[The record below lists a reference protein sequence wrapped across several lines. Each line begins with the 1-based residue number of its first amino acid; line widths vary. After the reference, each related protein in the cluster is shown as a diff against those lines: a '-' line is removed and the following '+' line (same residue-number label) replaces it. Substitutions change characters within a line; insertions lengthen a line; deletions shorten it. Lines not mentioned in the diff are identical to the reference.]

1 MYPEEDIQNNIIKK
15 LEFKDLRNQ
24 EGLYPHQEFVRRYLS
39 PYTPYKGVLLF
50 HALGSGKS
58 LVCIS
63 IAVDHYLHDG
73 KRCLIVTKGNSGT
86 ESFKRQIDIYYTM
99 SGLGQGPIPKLPR
112 SEYNKVFV
120 MEHYLALHNTLKTM
134 TDKAISHR
142 YSSHIL
148 VFDEIHNV
156 RQLQKDVDAIKVY
169 NSLEKIIKLTHNTKV
184 LLVTATP
191 MTNDVDQLD
200 STIKLLTDD
209 DGPNRFDGIV
219 SYNSKIRHGPKCQ
232 HHGRR
237 KYLNNMRVYPSTMI
251 SHQREYH
258 IMEED
263 KGSPDDI
270 YRTLTH
276 ISLFCFP
283 GDRLFGRNLYTK
295 GIMYPVKREQR
306 ITSVSTGTSRT
317 IKYVSFHVKD
327 EYKDWLVG
335 DKLRECSSK
344 YAKLM
349 KVLQDPSMNKGP
361 VFVFVEEVKGSGL
374 LLLANI
380 LEAHGYELYVGD
392 HLSTIRPRK
401 RYTFC
406 IGDQALVP
414 NMSERL
420 DGFNHPMNIYGNY
433 VNILLGS
440 KVISESITLLNVR
453 MFHVMTV
460 HWNDSTVEQAIGR
473 VIRSGSH
480 DALPVEERTVDI
492 YIHAS
497 MYEDDNGVKHGT
509 DLLKIAMCNRKQEQ
523 ISAMEKQLRE
533 AAIDKFIDEPMADDL
548 DPSTFLKYY
557 MDRFEEYMWDH
568 LGDALTKTNIRIAP
582 VPVEKVIQ
590 NMPTIHPKVAMELI
604 YRTVTTNKKT
614 FGMYMREGN
623 GKLHLV
629 RDPTKPFFSVY
640 DPNAGPLAI
649 QHDSIVTIKP
659 TVPAFDKKMAKKI
672 VEMTADTKVE
682 YLRKM
687 HFIDRISL
695 VENMVAQGL
704 DPDVEHMFKALFIK
718 YGGDLYHIMCYRIPG
733 DAYTAVL
740 PIPKPNTLQNKTRV
754 LTKNGWKFLEGLD
767 KHPEKV
773 IINALEAQY
782 DRIMGKIDKREDVY
796 MIMSLIDNK
805 ARIRTR
811 ILEQTNKGDED
822 KRFVRKGRCLSSIL
836 KTDLALVY
844 AYVTVYVNRHTPK
857 ERAYREMSVYDKHVG
872 IYGYKSMKD
881 MWRKDPN
888 MYNAFLEGL
897 DKGRSQDI
905 VREVEAMMVEEGKYI
920 FL

>member
-1 MYPEEDIQNNIIKK
+1 MSS
-15 LEFKDLRNQ
+15 Q
-24 EGLYPHQEFVRRYLS
+24 E
-39 PYTPYKGVLLF
+39 
-50 HALGSGKS
+50 
-58 LVCIS
+58 
-63 IAVDHYLHDG
+63 
-73 KRCLIVTKGNSGT
+73 
-86 ESFKRQIDIYYTM
+86 
-99 SGLGQGPIPKLPR
+99 LPR
-112 SEYNKVFV
+112 SEYNKIFV
-120 MEHYLALHNTLKTM
+120 MDHYLALHNTLKHM
-134 TDKAISHR
+134 TDKAVCSR
-142 YSSHIL
+142 YSSHVL

-156 RQLQKDVDAIKVY
+156 RQLEKGVDATKVY
-169 NSLEKIIKLTHNTKV
+169 NSLERIIGLTHNTKV

-191 MTNDVDQLD
+191 MTNDVEQLD
-200 STIKLLTDD
+200 STIRLLTTT
-209 DGPNRFDGIV
+209 DGPGRFDGIV
-219 SYNSKIRHGPKCQ
+219 SYNSKIRHGPRCYY
-232 HHGRR
+232 HG
-237 KYLNNMRVYPSTMI
+237 KKGYLNNTKVYPSTMV
-251 SHQREYH
+251 SHQKEYH

-283 GDRLFGRNLYTK
+283 GDKLYGRNLYTK
-295 GIMYPVKREQR
+295 GIMYPKKHEQR
-306 ITSVSTGTSRT
+306 MTSVSTGTSRT
-317 IKYVSFHVKD
+317 IKYVSFHVEDK
-327 EYKDWLVG
+327 YKHWLVG

-349 KVLQDPSMNKGP
+349 KILEDPSLNKGP

-406 IGDQALVP
+406 IGDQSLVP

-420 DGFNHPMNIYGNY
+420 DGFNDPMNIYGGY

-460 HWNDSTVEQAIGR
+460 HWNDSTVDQAIGR

-480 DALPVEERTVDI
+480 DALPVEERTVDV

-497 MYEDDNGVKHGT
+497 MYEEDGTKHGT
-509 DLLKIAMCNRKQEQ
+509 DLLKIAMCNHKQEQ
-523 ISAMEKQLRE
+523 ISVMEEQLKD
-533 AAIDKFIDEPMADDL
+533 AAIDKFIDEPMSDDL

-557 MDRFEEYMWDH
+557 MDKFEGYLWEC
-568 LGDALTKTNIRIAP
+568 LGDTLSKTNIRIAP
-582 VPVEKVIQ
+582 VPVEEVIHD
-590 NMPTIHPKVAMELI
+590 MHSVHPKVAMELI

-614 FGMYMREGN
+614 YGMYMREGN
-623 GKLHLV
+623 GQLHLV
-629 RDPTKPFFSVY
+629 KDPTKPFFSVY
-640 DPNAGPLAI
+640 DPNAGLLSI
-649 QHDSIVTIKP
+649 QHDSIVSIKP
-659 TVPAFDKKMAKKI
+659 TVPAFDKKLARRV
-672 VEMTADTKVE
+672 VEMTADAKVE

-695 VENMVAQGL
+695 VENMVGQGL
-704 DPDVEHMFKALFIK
+704 DPDVEHMFKALFVK
-718 YGGDLYHIMCYRIPG
+718 CGGSLYHIMCYRIPG

-754 LTKNGWKFLEGLD
+754 LTKDGWKYLEGLD
-767 KHPEKV
+767 RYSEKTIV
-773 IINALEAQY
+773 EALETQY

-796 MIMSLIDNK
+796 MIISLIDNK

-811 ILEQTNKGDED
+811 ILEQTNKGNED

-836 KTDLALVY
+836 KVDLALVY
-844 AYVTVYVNRHTPK
+844 GYIMVHVKGHIPRRKAYKAMPT
-857 ERAYREMSVYDKHVG
+857 YDKHVG
-872 IYGYKSMKD
+872 IYGYKSVED
-881 MWRKDPN
+881 MWKKSSI
-888 MYNAFLEGL
+888 MYDAFLSGL

-905 VREVEAMMVEEGKYI
+905 VREVEAMMVGEGKYI